1 MDNYIAIDGD
11 IDDGILYNE
20 YIKYQ
25 KIHVLERSIVHLEKK
40 RMEKKRKQ
48 NKLQDEL
55 SMIEIEIIGI
65 EENIQQKKNKRNACT
80 KIEIE

>member
-1 MDNYIAIDGD
+1 MENYIAMDGD
-11 IDDGILYNE
+11 INDGMLYNE

-25 KIHVLERSIVHLEKK
+25 KIHVLERSIIHLEKK
-40 RMEKKRKQ
+40 RMERKRKQ

-65 EENIQQKKNKRNACT
+65 EENIQEKKKKRNLCT

>member
-1 MDNYIAIDGD
+1 MENYIAMDGD
-11 IDDGILYNE
+11 INDGMLYNE

-25 KIHVLERSIVHLEKK
+25 KIHVLERSIIHLEKK
-40 RMEKKRKQ
+40 RMERKRKQ

-65 EENIQQKKNKRNACT
+65 EENIQEKKNKKNLCT